1 MYGIKTMKK
10 LLLTLALGL
19 FAFQANASHLLG
31 GEIIWKCKPNGKYQ
45 FTLVLYRDCG
55 GIGISTAA
63 KTLVNNAGASIV
75 CNFVSQTP
83 VVPTCFSSG
92 TNFNAVTECQNAD
105 SGEGKMEKLVFRSGD
120 ITLTGTPPAGGW
132 WFTWYSCCR
141 PGTISNGPSNE
152 GYLLRAQMRS
162 YTPPGSTTPLSAGT
176 ATNAT
181 CYDSSPN
188 FLEDPQVISC
198 TNNDV
203 TYNNLGY
210 DPDLD
215 SLYYDWAAPLRGP
228 SGSTSPTS
236 FLSVNFSTGYSATSP
251 LPSNSTSTPASL
263 NGETGEIAFK
273 SSLVGSW
280 ATCVKIES
288 WRCGQLIAE
297 IYRDIP
303 IFTLGCNTAGG
314 QACSSIYTPAP
325 PDVIWTPDSTLV
337 NPIIPAPVTNLSG
350 DTLYYYAEGYPGDT
364 VKFTISASDGPS
376 HPDCSTQNI
385 TFLASGGGLSSATN
399 YNNPNSCLFNP
410 PCATITSKNPGG
422 VFEYPLSNTVEFD
435 WTLTCDHLFYQEYQC
450 GNLKSEYEFY
460 FRMQDDECPV
470 NKITYQKLVVKAL
483 NYMPRNVNVDNSCIS
498 QDPVTGAVTFDWVND
513 ADTGFNFD
521 YYIINHIDT
530 MGNTTVVDTIYD
542 WSTQTYTHT
551 GAHPNAKN
559 AYTIQTGGGCG
570 LLTEPTDTIQNVKL
584 ELQALT
590 TSIARLDWNR
600 WMLGDTNSMY
610 DVWLEAPSNS
620 GFWTQLGSTN
630 DTTWT
635 DTVVICNFDANNFN
649 YQVRFNSGCE
659 SSLDSG
665 FFKDINEPSP
675 VVFDSVTVS
684 SGNLSA
690 LAWQASPEGDVTS
703 YVIYKEDLN
712 GSWQPI
718 DTVLAADLSSSLPW
732 VYPQS
737 NAENESEKFIVTALD
752 SCGNQSFVN
761 NTIPSS
767 TIHLKIG
774 IDPCDGYA
782 RLRWGTYKT
791 WTQTEPLEYNLYA
804 DITDPVGGTIS
815 GVLLKGGTLDT
826 AFNHYGIVNGYT
838 YCYYV
843 KAVDTT
849 RTVSSTSNRVCNSSA
864 VVQGSRVLYLGRASV
879 NSQNGVDMYAYIDKD
894 ADVIDFQI
902 QRADD
907 EIGPYLTIGSV
918 AKPANGPWEV
928 KFVDN
933 TADPMSRSY
942 FYRITSRDSCGA
954 LDTVSNI
961 ATNVHLQVE
970 AIGNLTC
977 ALNWTPYRDFD
988 GGVEEYKIY
997 RSVDGGNSFSFVSST
1012 EDTAFIDDIKPYY
1025 TGKGKF
1031 CYYVVAI
1038 AADGLIP
1045 WRDELGNPFSARSNV
1060 GCAIHKAR
1068 LWFPS
1073 AFNPYSD
1080 VVENRVWKPEGVFAR
1095 PDSYT
1100 LFILDRWGQE
1110 VFRTDDIDQGWDG
1123 KIKGKDALTG
1133 VYTYFIKY
1141 RSTEDVPLEERG
1153 NFTLY
1158 Y

>member
-1 MYGIKTMKK
+1 MYGTMTMKK
-10 LLLTLALGL
+10 LLLTLVLGF
-19 FAFQANASHLLG
+19 FAFQANATHLLG

-45 FTLVLYRDCG
+45 FELVVYRDCG
-55 GIGISTAA
+55 GANLPQTTQYIA
-63 KTLVNNAGASIV
+63 NNAGVSIACSYIQTVDVIPV
-75 CNFVSQTP
+75 CRNTTIP
-83 VVPTCFSSG
+83 CNG
-92 TNFNAVTECQNAD
+92 AN
-105 SGEGKMEKLVFRSGD
+105 SGEGVMQRFIYRSGE
-120 ITLTGTPPAGGW
+120 ITLTGTPPASGW
-132 WFTWYSCCR
+132 YFTWSLCCR
-141 PGTISNGPSNE
+141 PSSISNGSANQ
-152 GYLLRAQMRS
+152 GYLLRAVMYP
-162 YTPPGSTTPLSAGT
+162 YTPPGSTSPLSAGT
-176 ATNAT
+176 TGAPT

-188 FLEDPQVISC
+188 FLEAPQVVTC
-198 TNNDV
+198 TNTDV
-203 TYNNLGY
+203 IYNNLGY

-215 SLYYDWAAPLRGP
+215 SLRYFWAPPLMGSAWP
-228 SGSTSPTS
+228 GSTVT
-236 FLSVNFSTGYSATSP
+236 FSTGYSPTSP
-251 LPSNSTSTPASL
+251 LPSGAGSTPAKVDTLSGSVTF
-263 NGETGEIAFK
+263 NSAMA
-273 SSLVGSW
+273 GSW
-280 ATCVKIES
+280 ATCIKIEA
-288 WRCGQLIAE
+288 WRCNQKVAE
-297 IYRDIP
+297 IFRDIP
-303 IFTLGCNTAGG
+303 IVTKSCTPGTGFCPVT
-314 QACSSIYTPAP
+314 SSEP
-325 PDVIWTPDSTLV
+325 PKVIWTPDLTLA
-337 NPIIPAPVTNLSG
+337 NPAIPIVVQNQAG
-350 DTLYYYAEGYPGDT
+350 DTLYRYVEGYPGDT
-364 VKFTISASDGPS
+364 VRFTMKATDGDL
-376 HPDCSTQNI
+376 HPDCIPESVK
-385 TFLASGGGLSSATN
+385 FEASGGNLSDATN
-399 YNNPNSCLFNP
+399 YNNANSCLFNP
-410 PCATITSKNPGG
+410 PCATITSNNPGG
-422 VFEYPLSNTVEFD
+422 VFEYSQQNEVEFE
-435 WTLTCDHLFYQEYQC
+435 WIIECDHLFYQEYQC
-450 GNLKSEYEFY
+450 GTLKSEYDFY
-460 FRMQDDECPV
+460 FRMQDDACPLP
-470 NKITYQKLVVKAL
+470 NISYEKLLVKAL
-483 NYMPRNVNVDNSCIS
+483 NYMPRNVDVDNSCIF
-498 QDPVTGAVTFDWVND
+498 QDPVTGAVTFNWVNTQ
-513 ADTGFNFD
+513 DTGFNFD
-521 YYIINHIDT
+521 HYIINHIDT
-530 MGNTTVVDTIYD
+530 LGVSTVVATITD
-542 WSTQTYTHT
+542 WSTQSFTHT

-559 AYTIQTGGGCG
+559 AYTIQTAGGCG

-584 ELQALT
+584 EVQPLS
-590 TSIARLDWNR
+590 TSIARLDWNP
-600 WMLGDTNSMY
+600 WMVGDTTTNY

-620 GFWTQLGSTN
+620 GQWTQLGTTN

-635 DTVVICNFDANNFN
+635 DTVVICNFDARNFN

-690 LAWQASPEGDVTS
+690 LAWQASPEGDVQF
-703 YVIYKEDLN
+703 YVIYKEDNN
-712 GSWQPI
+712 GLPQPI
-718 DTVLAADLSSSLPW
+718 DTVLAANLSASLPW
-732 VYPQS
+732 VYAQS
-737 NAENESEKFIVTALD
+737 NAENESEKFVVTAVD

-767 TIHLKIG
+767 TIHLKVG

-977 ALNWTPYRDFD
+977 ALNWTPYRDYES
-988 GGVEEYKIY
+988 GVEEYKIY
-997 RSVDGGNSFSFVSST
+997 RSVDGGNSFDFVSST
-1012 EDTAFIDDIKPYY
+1012 EDTAFVDDIKPYY

-1045 WRDELGNPFSARSNV
+1045 WRDELGNPFNSRSNI

-1073 AFNPYSD
+1073 AFSPND
-1080 VVENRVWKPEGVFAR
+1080 RNNINDVWKPEGVFAR
-1095 PDSYT
+1095 PDTYS
-1100 LFILDRWGQE
+1100 LLIMNRWGQV
-1110 VFRTDDIDQGWDG
+1110 VFRTNDIDEGWDG
-1123 KIKGKDALTG
+1123 TINGKDALTG
-1133 VYTYFIKY
+1133 VYTYLVKY
-1141 RSTEDVPLEERG
+1141 RSTEDVPLQQRGTFTVYDRG
-1153 NFTLY
+1153 NN
-1158 Y
+1158 